1 MSVKEDLEK
10 QLEEIEKQLIPYYE
24 LVKKRDELQK
34 ILNLLKEYYHRN
46 NQRTDW

>member
-10 QLEEIEKQLIPYYE
+10 QLEEVEKQLKSYYE

-34 ILNLLKEYYHRN
+34 VLRLLKEDYDRS